1 MRHAHFSFLPTVA
14 LALAACAN
22 VQEPTP
28 LRTLAFASPVETRG
42 PDPADANAKIGIC
55 HRTSGDNSFILLSVA
70 PIAVTAHKA
79 HGDGRIGDPV
89 PSQPGMRFGAD
100 CHPEAVATN
109 EWRQQE
115 SYSLNCAERPLGT
128 VCLLYAD
135 GYAWLV
141 NDVIRDWV
149 TRTEDI
155 GTIVSA
161 IGERATYEHVIGTNL
176 VRIAD

>member
-1 MRHAHFSFLPTVA
+1 MRHASFPFLPTVA

-28 LRTLAFASPVETRG
+28 LRALAYASAAETRG
-42 PDPADANAKIGIC
+42 PDPADANAKIDVC
-55 HRTSGDNSFILLSVA
+55 HRTSGNNTFILLSVA
-70 PIAVTAHKA
+70 PGAVTAHMA
-79 HGDGRIGDPV
+79 HGDGKIGDPV

-100 CHPEAVATN
+100 CRPEAVVSN
-109 EWRQQE
+109 DWRQQE
-115 SYSLNCAERPLGT
+115 SYPLDCAERPPGT
-128 VCLLYAD
+128 VCLRYSD
-135 GYAWLV
+135 GYSWLV
-141 NDVIRDWV
+141 NDVIHDWV

>member
-1 MRHAHFSFLPTVA
+1 MRHASFSFLPTVA

-28 LRTLAFASPVETRG
+28 LRTIASASAVETTAPG
-42 PDPADANAKIGIC
+42 PADADAKVDVC
-55 HRTSGDNSFILLSVA
+55 HRTSGDNTFFLLSVA
-70 PIAVTAHKA
+70 PSSVAAHMA
-79 HGDGRIGDPV
+79 HGDGKIGDPV
-89 PSQPGMRFGAD
+89 PSQPGMGFGAD
-100 CHPEAVATN
+100 CRPEVVVTH

-115 SYSLNCAERPLGT
+115 SYSLDCAERPAGT

-135 GYAWLV
+135 GFVWLV
-141 NDVIRDWV
+141 NDVIHDWV

-161 IGERATYEHVIGTNL
+161 IGERATYEHVLGTNL